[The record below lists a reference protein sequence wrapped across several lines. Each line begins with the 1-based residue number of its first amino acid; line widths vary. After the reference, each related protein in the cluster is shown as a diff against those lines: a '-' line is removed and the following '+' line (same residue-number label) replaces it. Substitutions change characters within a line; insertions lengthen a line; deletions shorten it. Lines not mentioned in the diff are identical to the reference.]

1 MAMFL
6 HKSAGD
12 QGNLDNT
19 RKAAAAVVAE
29 RWAAQIRKL
38 AESDARAGEA
48 EATLKDIAALIPSSY
63 PCDIPL
69 RMRVVALAAAAAKGE
84 AETSRLR
91 AELQQAASAQEAAE
105 AALAAAEEAAVAA
118 AAAAAE
124 KDVPSWLRGAEAM
137 LNGSAGDGGGRELW
151 AAAVISRLARRW
163 LSGFRRRLAR
173 ALVEAKLRIAELEFE
188 ADEARGAARKLAGDV
203 SGRESGQSTPK
214 RRGRSS
220 RGSQAKSGN

>member
-1 MAMFL
+1 MFL

-29 RWAAQIRKL
+29 RWAAQIRTL

-105 AALAAAEEAAVAA
+105 AALVAAEEAAVAA

-163 LSGFRRRLAR
+163 LSGFRRRLAVR
-173 ALVEAKLRIAELEFE
+173 APSVSPW
-188 ADEARGAARKLAGDV
+188 RGAGGASIP
-203 SGRESGQSTPK
+203 SGPLTPCPP
-214 RRGRSS
+214 SPS
-220 RGSQAKSGN
+220 